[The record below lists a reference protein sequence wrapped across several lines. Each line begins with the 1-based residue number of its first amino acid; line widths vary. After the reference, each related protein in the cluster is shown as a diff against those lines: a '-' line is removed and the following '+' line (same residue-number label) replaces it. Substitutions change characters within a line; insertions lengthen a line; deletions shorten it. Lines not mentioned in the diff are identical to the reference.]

1 MHRSQQSHIS
11 TVRNIRSYSQ
21 IKSFGCWRHR
31 CPLCRNPQGISWYLT
46 TEIISGIIFFLG
58 PRSGRRFLKILHGA
72 RVGWPEMSWSAF
84 VVEGDWRRSCLSW
97 LYYMFDLYFLVP
109 MWGVSMILT
118 MTMVII
124 SSFYV
129 SHSIKLMC
137 ACNTGEKGSRTISI
151 TVEAAVVVAALVSHI
166 FERFRL
172 FFEWTLL
179 IA

>member
-1 MHRSQQSHIS
+1 
-11 TVRNIRSYSQ
+11 
-21 IKSFGCWRHR
+21 
-31 CPLCRNPQGISWYLT
+31 
-46 TEIISGIIFFLG
+46 
-58 PRSGRRFLKILHGA
+58 
-72 RVGWPEMSWSAF
+72 
-84 VVEGDWRRSCLSW
+84 
-97 LYYMFDLYFLVP
+97 
-109 MWGVSMILT
+109 MILT
-118 MTMVII
+118 ITMVII